1 METLKE
7 NKKLS
12 KKIAK
17 TLKLNSIKRKILL
30 ILPSLNDYMPFV
42 KILNKVDLSDYNVIL
57 KPHPVVKNKT
67 LKYFKEKFFH
77 KFLIFNDFN
86 TRDLINI
93 SDRIVFGDSSIG
105 LEAAV
110 KNKNVFRI
118 YHKDYLPTFTP
129 NNEIPTAMNETQV
142 SKFLKQ
148 KKIFQKSKIIKKM
161 YFFKYDQNASK
172 RLYKILRGI

>member
-67 LKYFKEKFFH
+67 LKYFKEKFF
-77 KFLIFNDFN
+77 
-86 TRDLINI
+86 
-93 SDRIVFGDSSIG
+93 S
-105 LEAAV
+105 
-110 KNKNVFRI
+110 
-118 YHKDYLPTFTP
+118 
-129 NNEIPTAMNETQV
+129 
-142 SKFLKQ
+142 
-148 KKIFQKSKIIKKM
+148 
-161 YFFKYDQNASK
+161 
-172 RLYKILRGI
+172 